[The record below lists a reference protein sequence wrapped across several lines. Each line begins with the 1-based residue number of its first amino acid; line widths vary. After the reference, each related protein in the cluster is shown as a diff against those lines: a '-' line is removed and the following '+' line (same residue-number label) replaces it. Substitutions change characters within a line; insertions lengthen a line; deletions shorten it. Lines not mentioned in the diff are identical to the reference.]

1 MSKSIY
7 SCVVEGD
14 PICDDAPVARRLL
27 LDAHRN
33 LKDLSEILG
42 TIKAREDEEYGLG
55 YLIGQVEAARS
66 ILATHITTDYRA
78 TLRGAAGT
86 NG

>member
-14 PICDDAPVARRLL
+14 PICTHAPIARTYLIQ
-27 LDAHRN
+27 AHQS

-42 TIKAREDEEYGLG
+42 LIKDREDEEYDLG
-55 YLIGQVEAARS
+55 YLMGQVEAACAV
-66 ILATHITTDYRA
+66 LATHITTDYRA
-78 TLRGAAGT
+78 V
-86 NG
+86 

>member
-14 PICDDAPVARRLL
+14 PICDNAPVARRLL

-33 LKDLSEILG
+33 LKDLSELLG
-42 TIKAREDEEYGLG
+42 IIKDREDEEYDIG
-55 YLIGQVEAARS
+55 YLMGQIEACRAV
-66 ILATHITTDYRA
+66 LATHIATDYRA
-78 TLRGAAGT
+78 V
-86 NG
+86 